1 MFFSLKTNVLFV
13 CLLFRRQFRTVAD
26 AVVKLESVVEVIDKM
41 LPKFASKWYVIFSLN
56 DNVQVN

>member
-1 MFFSLKTNVLFV
+1 MFV

-26 AVVKLESVVEVIDKM
+26 AVVKLENVVEVIDKM